1 MSFGNR
7 VEAARLLAWEVRQ
20 LRGTASVVLGLPCGG
35 VQLAFEVARVLAAP
49 LDVIVVRKV
58 GVPWQPELAMGAVG
72 EDDAR
77 VVNPDVVRAAGV
89 DADELAAAQA
99 YATVEVERRVK
110 VLRGDRPRVPLDGR
124 TAVVVDDGIATGST
138 ARAARQVA
146 RAHGAARVLLA
157 VPVAPAGTAAML
169 TDGAIVAMTN
179 HCRTNGFSPSAGGV
193 SSVPRRI
200 LATWYRYISDGVRPE
215 GDDQVDVGVIG
226 CHAGEVAGIGE
237 LGAAPSVLAFGNG
250 PGERVV
256 PPAVQEHLH
265 RMGHGERPPPSVIVS
280 GCDQHDE
287 LSVGGLGVGDRT
299 VGEPAARGRD
309 EA

>member
-7 VEAARLLAWEVRQ
+7 VEAGRLLAWEVRQ
-20 LRGTASVVLGLPCGG
+20 LRGTASVVLGLPRGG
-35 VQLAFEVARVLAAP
+35 VPLAFEVARVWAAP

-77 VVNPDVVRAAGV
+77 VVDPDVVRAAGV

-99 YATVEVERRVK
+99 YATV
-110 VLRGDRPRVPLDGR
+110 
-124 TAVVVDDGIATGST
+124 VV
-138 ARAARQVA
+138 
-146 RAHGAARVLLA
+146 
-157 VPVAPAGTAAML
+157 
-169 TDGAIVAMTN
+169 DGAIVAMTN
-179 HCRTNGFSPSAGGV
+179 HCRTNGFSPSAGGL

-215 GDDQVDVGVIG
+215 GDDQEDVAVVGR
-226 CHAGEVAGIGE
+226 HAGEVAGIGE

-256 PPAVQEHLH
+256 PPAVQEHLD
-265 RMGHGERPPPSVIVS
+265 RVGHAERPPPSVIVS